1 MTDAVR
7 QLLAPETVCGG
18 LRLAPVSA
26 WGLVQAQAEG
36 ERLAGADAAAAGLCA
51 NACIVARA
59 ARRPDGTAAF
69 ADGGEVLR
77 TLSAEEIERLVRAYA
92 DMTAPARLEEPDAE
106 RALREAM
113 QSDAQER
120 LRWRVLRAFGILPT
134 EARARAMT
142 QGELLYCA
150 MQLTLDA
157 QEEQQRL
164 CPACREA
171 ARTPRCACCGAPLP
185 EENAAFDEKRYEELK
200 RDGIHRNDPA
210 AAHGADGG
218 A

>member
-7 QLLAPETVCGG
+7 RLLAPETETGG
-18 LRLAPVSA
+18 LRLVPVSA
-26 WGLVQAQAEG
+26 WGLLQAQAEG
-36 ERLAGADAAAAGLCA
+36 ARLAGENGAAAGLCA

-59 ARRPDGTAAF
+59 AKRPDGSAAF
-69 ADGGEVLR
+69 ADGGAVLR
-77 TLSAEEIERLVRAYA
+77 TLSAERIEQLMRAYA
-92 DMTAPARLEEPDAE
+92 DMTAPARLEGPDAE
-106 RALREAM
+106 ETLLEAM
-113 QSDAQER
+113 QEDAQER

-134 EARARAMT
+134 EERARAMT

-150 MQLTLDA
+150 MQLMLDA
-157 QEEQQRL
+157 QEEQEHL

>member
-7 QLLAPETVCGG
+7 RLLAPETETGG
-18 LRLAPVSA
+18 LRLVPVSA
-26 WGLVQAQAEG
+26 WGLLQAQGEG
-36 ERLAGADAAAAGLCA
+36 ARLAGENGAAAGLCA

-69 ADGGEVLR
+69 ADGGAVLR
-77 TLSAEEIERLVRAYA
+77 TLSAERIEQLMRAYA
-92 DMTAPARLEEPDAE
+92 DMTAPARLEGPDAE
-106 RALREAM
+106 ETLLEAM
-113 QSDAQER
+113 QEDAQER

-134 EARARAMT
+134 EERARAMT

-150 MQLTLDA
+150 MQLMLDA
-157 QEEQQRL
+157 QEEQEHL

-171 ARTPRCACCGAPLP
+171 ARTTRCTCCGAPLP

>member
-18 LRLAPVSA
+18 LRLTPVSA

-36 ERLAGADAAAAGLCA
+36 ARLAGADAAAAGLCA

-77 TLSAEEIERLVRAYA
+77 ALSAEEIERLVRAYA

-157 QEEQQRL
+157 QEEQELL
-164 CPACREA
+164 CPACREM